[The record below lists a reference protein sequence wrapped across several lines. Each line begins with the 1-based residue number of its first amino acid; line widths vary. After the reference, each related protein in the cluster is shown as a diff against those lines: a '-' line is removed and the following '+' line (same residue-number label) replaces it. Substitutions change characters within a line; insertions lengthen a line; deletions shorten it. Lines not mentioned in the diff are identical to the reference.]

1 MRRGQITL
9 VHILKA
15 PYLCHIL
22 LNTRTHMRK
31 YIAVVSLLCFGQLLS
46 AQDMV
51 YEAKN
56 PNFGG
61 QTFNYQ
67 VLLSGAQAQNSY
79 SNPNA
84 ISRTSSS
91 TLDDFQ
97 SSLDRQVLSTLSR
110 QIVNNQFGEDALE
123 PGNYTFGNFSVDISN
138 SIDGLL
144 VDIVDVVTGETTQVL
159 VPFF

>member
-1 MRRGQITL
+1 
-9 VHILKA
+9 
-15 PYLCHIL
+15 
-22 LNTRTHMRK
+22 MRK
-31 YIAVVSLLCFGQLLS
+31 YITVLSLLCFGHLLS

-51 YEAKN
+51 YEAQN

-84 ISRTSSS
+84 TSRTTSS

-110 QIVNNQFGEDALE
+110 QIVNNQFGEEALE
-123 PGNYTFGNFSVDISN
+123 PGSYSFGNFSVDISN